1 MIGAAAQLVGAL
13 EARAFECI
21 DTPVTGR
28 THGMHAEPTT
38 FGAKFSLWALQA
50 GRDLERLR
58 RARERVAV
66 GKLSGAVGTYSN
78 IDPRVES
85 HVCRAL
91 GLTPVPATQVVA
103 RDRHAEYLY
112 VCAAVGTTVES
123 IATEVRH
130 LARSELGEVEEPF
143 APGQKGSSAMPH
155 KRNPILSERLSGL
168 ARVLRGYLSAG
179 LEDVALWHERDISH
193 SSVERVVLPDASML
207 TLYMLQKV
215 TGLVEGL
222 VVHPERAL
230 ATLLEGSHGLVFSQ
244 SVLLALVRGG
254 IDRDAAY
261 RIVQRDARA
270 AWEEGRS
277 FREVLDS
284 DPEVTLPPAVARRGV
299 RPVPYAAPC
308 PPVHRRIGGARPMT
322 SSISD
327 PLALIQSGKV
337 RELYDAGGSCLL
349 MVASDRIS
357 AFDVIMAEPIPEKG
371 RVLTAMSDYWLEALS
386 DLAPNH
392 LISADVANFPAAAAL
407 LPGGLEW
414 LAGRSMLVRRAEMLD
429 IECIVR
435 GYLAGSAYK
444 EYEREGTVHGMPMPK
459 GLRHADRLPEPIFTP
474 STKATEGHDL
484 NIGMEEAAELVGKEA
499 ADAAAELCLAAY
511 RRAAVRAEEQGIV
524 ICDTKFELGYID
536 GALSLCDEVLTPDSS
551 RFWPAD
557 NCAPGTNPPS
567 FDKQPLRDWLEASR
581 WEKKPPPPPLPD
593 DIVSETS
600 SRYVEAYERICGRKL
615 SDWYGRGR

>member
-1 MIGAAAQLVGAL
+1 
-13 EARAFECI
+13 
-21 DTPVTGR
+21 
-28 THGMHAEPTT
+28 
-38 FGAKFSLWALQA
+38 
-50 GRDLERLR
+50 
-58 RARERVAV
+58 
-66 GKLSGAVGTYSN
+66 
-78 IDPRVES
+78 
-85 HVCRAL
+85 
-91 GLTPVPATQVVA
+91 
-103 RDRHAEYLY
+103 
-112 VCAAVGTTVES
+112 
-123 IATEVRH
+123 
-130 LARSELGEVEEPF
+130 
-143 APGQKGSSAMPH
+143 
-155 KRNPILSERLSGL
+155 
-168 ARVLRGYLSAG
+168 
-179 LEDVALWHERDISH
+179 
-193 SSVERVVLPDASML
+193 
-207 TLYMLQKV
+207 
-215 TGLVEGL
+215 
-222 VVHPERAL
+222 
-230 ATLLEGSHGLVFSQ
+230 
-244 SVLLALVRGG
+244 
-254 IDRDAAY
+254 
-261 RIVQRDARA
+261 
-270 AWEEGRS
+270 
-277 FREVLDS
+277 
-284 DPEVTLPPAVARRGV
+284 
-299 RPVPYAAPC
+299 
-308 PPVHRRIGGARPMT
+308 MT

-337 RELYDAGGSCLL
+337 RELYDAGGGCLL

-392 LISADVANFPAAAAL
+392 LISADVADFPAAAAL